1 MLAYLP
7 PPYHQLY
14 NCFILL
20 WRQDVI
26 PCFQRVQKFG
36 LTLPYYFTDCR
47 PLHVKINMSSQ
58 PVIAFML
65 ICQGC
70 QFVHFW
76 VFQVTWLRCVV
87 FDRLVN
93 GLLSL
98 PTVLVVHTVA
108 SFPTEC
114 VQIQL
119 WTFSF
124 QPKTWLVVQS
134 LSTRY
139 G

>member
-1 MLAYLP
+1 MLANVAAP
-7 PPYHQLY
+7 ISPFV
-14 NCFILL
+14 NIASLL
-20 WRQDVI
+20 FRQDVI

-36 LTLPYYFTDCR
+36 LTLPYYFTDRR

-114 VQIQL
+114 VHIHL

-124 QPKTWLVVQS
+124 QPKTWLAVQS